1 MSMNGISMGGINAS
15 QISAM
20 LAQIRAVSVQTQ
32 PTALASAAEAAA
44 GTTATGASSG
54 SFADVLQTSLTA
66 VNASQQ
72 QADGLGNRFAAGDN
86 SVSLSQ
92 TMIAMQKANINFQEA
107 VQVRDKLVSAYTTIM
122 NMQV

>member
-1 MSMNGISMGGINAS
+1 MGGINAS

-20 LAQIRAVSVQTQ
+20 LAQIRSVSAQTQ
-32 PTALASAAEAAA
+32 PPALSSAMPAVGSTNDTAAI
-44 GTTATGASSG
+44 GGASG
-54 SFADVLQTSLTA
+54 SFADALKTSLAA

-72 QADGLGNRFAAGDN
+72 QADTLGNRFATGDN

-92 TMIAMQKANINFQEA
+92 TMIAMQKANISFQEA
-107 VQVRDKLVSAYTTIM
+107 VQVRDRLVSAYTTIM